1 MNLMVTNANIAVVG
15 IILPIEYRID
25 GVEADIMNVSG
36 VNTTIMLPIDM
47 SIDDDTAPH
56 IYYRSH
62 KITHIELFGSC
73 NRCRLK
79 AFIHPKTNIDNDGHA
94 YVSYC
99 IMNTSDFELVS
110 SGSGNSYF
118 VKSLN

>member
-62 KITHIELFGSC
+62 KITHIELFWF
-73 NRCRLK
+73 L
-79 AFIHPKTNIDNDGHA
+79 
-94 YVSYC
+94 
-99 IMNTSDFELVS
+99 
-110 SGSGNSYF
+110 
-118 VKSLN
+118 